1 MSFIDRILGR
11 PSTET
16 DMPEPLP
23 NSAPGSTPDGR
34 WYVPHDGDRDR
45 FVGADGV
52 PPLHLIVYGD
62 TGGESVL
69 RLCEDTTGLLV
80 SPSDTRLPRAGIYVS
95 QLRGEA
101 YHRTACEAGDFR
113 PGRPVRL
120 VREPDNEFDRNAVA
134 VYDHAGLHPAAYV
147 NKQKA
152 RMLSRLMD
160 SGEPIEAISIR
171 GTGSGIPCDQ
181 IAVLAASP
189 EVLRRLLEPRPD
201 HLPTPAHQVS

>member
-1 MSFIDRILGR
+1 
-11 PSTET
+11 
-16 DMPEPLP
+16 
-23 NSAPGSTPDGR
+23 
-34 WYVPHDGDRDR
+34 
-45 FVGADGV
+45 
-52 PPLHLIVYGD
+52 
-62 TGGESVL
+62 
-69 RLCEDTTGLLV
+69 
-80 SPSDTRLPRAGIYVS
+80 VS

-101 YHRTACEAGDFR
+101 YHGAACEAGDFR

-120 VREPDNEFDRNAVA
+120 VREPDNEFDGNAVA
-134 VYDHAGLHPAAYV
+134 VYDYAGLHLAAYV

-171 GTGSGIPCDQ
+171 GTGSGVPCDQ

-189 EVLRRLLEPRPD
+189 EVLRRLLEPRPV